1 MHTRLPEH
9 EKSSRPPPSLL
20 DFLPCDQPRPQKKKG
35 KKGRSQTSGCSD
47 DRAAADSSVLH
58 TRSALAD
65 ALVEDVDEKMAKMAL
80 APAKPDS
87 ASGTRPS
94 PAA

>member
-20 DFLPCDQPRPQKKKG
+20 DFMPTESRQQKKTG

-47 DRAAADSSVLH
+47 DRAANSDALRVSSE
-58 TRSALAD
+58 LAD
-65 ALVEDVDEKMAKMAL
+65 ALVEDVDDNMAKIVL
-80 APAKPDS
+80 VPDAKLDS